1 MSGTRIFCNQIIPV
15 TDWNHDYVTVPS
27 VLESQSPLPT
37 LACFDLLN
45 PLDNSGHG
53 YTVSPGGGQVRDWGL
68 HYENGALPSKTDFS
82 KSGQGAVSFIT
93 AFKLS
98 DLSRYTHIISNR
110 VKGGGFNLYFN
121 NGLYMSV
128 IYPSGN
134 TVIVYEGS
142 VLMPEVD
149 KWYVAAGIFDPANNN
164 VRVQFSDLGVRLG
177 SIGTTFPTNA
187 SLLAPL
193 VIGGDTTG
201 STTSSML
208 GDIAFVAL
216 YDGAFTAT
224 QRDAM
229 ISVGR
234 TVLQWRGLI

>member
-1 MSGTRIFCNQIIPV
+1 M
-15 TDWNHDYVTVPS
+15 
-27 VLESQSPLPT
+27 
-37 LACFDLLN
+37 
-45 PLDNSGHG
+45 
-53 YTVSPGGGQVRDWGL
+53 
-68 HYENGALPSKTDFS
+68 
-82 KSGQGAVSFIT
+82 SFIT

-98 DLSRYTHIISNR
+98 TLSRYTHIISNR
-110 VKGGGFNLYFN
+110 VAGGGFNLYFN

-134 TVIVYEGS
+134 TVIVGEGS
-142 VLMPEVD
+142 VIMPEVD

-177 SIGTTFPTNA
+177 SIGTTFPANA

-216 YDGAFTAT
+216 YDGAFTRPSAK
-224 QRDAM
+224 
-229 ISVGR
+229 
-234 TVLQWRGLI
+234 QWLL